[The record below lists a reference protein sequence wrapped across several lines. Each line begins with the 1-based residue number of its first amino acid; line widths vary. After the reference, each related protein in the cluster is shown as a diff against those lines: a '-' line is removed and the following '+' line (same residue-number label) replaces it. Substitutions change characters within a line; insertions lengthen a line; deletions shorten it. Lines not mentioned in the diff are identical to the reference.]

1 MAFQIMRCP
10 YCASEG
16 QLKQEDGFFHC
27 VYCGNKCREDGAE
40 AAFNRVQKS
49 LSEQIEG
56 AIDEALLKMREEE
69 YYNLRSL
76 LWEKVYSEYA
86 DSAAII
92 DICRDIKKLD
102 PHDFLACFFELA
114 NSDTPASVSNFLNKI
129 DVEENALFIDLVI
142 DFTIKSLRNEYV
154 MPLGFLIERA
164 YKKSDLKKF
173 EEYSTKLE
181 EEAKKVDDG
190 IYSTLIPRDVFIAYS
205 SKDIDKV
212 IELMTLLEENG
223 LSCFV
228 ALRNLQHGRGAVAN
242 YREALRAA
250 IDNSKFIVFV
260 SSENSRSFNCD
271 ALKEELA
278 YIRESEQKSA
288 PPEYRNDYV
297 NLPAKYKKMR
307 VEYRIDDKPTAV
319 ERFVREFFSNLDYC
333 ETPEKVLARL
343 VDYSLSGTDNSDATQ
358 SYGVTEVVC
367 KSCGA
372 KNKSTAKFCTT
383 CGAKNFAK
391 TEAPKPAEK
400 IGGATEKK
408 EPFVIDG
415 TTLVQYVGKDK
426 KVAIPDFITEIAP
439 SAFIGC
445 DFVTKIEFTQ
455 NSLLTSVGAN
465 AFCNC
470 TGLTSITVPKCV
482 GVIGAYAFFG
492 CKSLTE
498 IIIPGGVMSIGEHAF
513 EECTGLSFALIPKKV
528 MSVGEDAFKGV
539 SKIYCKAWKPLFGK
553 PKGWHK
559 HWLGKDKSATTVLWG
574 YKG

>member
-16 QLKQEDGFFHC
+16 QLEQRDGFFHC
-27 VYCGNKCREDGAE
+27 VYCGNKCLPDGAE
-40 AAFNRVQKS
+40 SAFNRIQEG
-49 LSEQIEG
+49 LSAQMQG
-56 AIDEALLKMREEE
+56 ALDEVLLKAREEE

-76 LWEKVYSEYA
+76 LWEKVYSEYS

-92 DICRDIKKLD
+92 DICRDIKKLN

-114 NSDTPASVSNFLNKI
+114 NADTPAAVSNFINKI
-129 DVEENALFIDLVI
+129 DVEENALFVDLVI
-142 DFTIKSLRNEYV
+142 DFTIKSLRSEYV

-181 EEAKKVDDG
+181 EEAKKVDSG

-228 ALRNLQHGRGAVAN
+228 ALRNLQHGRDAVAN

-250 IDNSKFIVFV
+250 IDNSRFIVFV

-271 ALKEELA
+271 ALKEELG
-278 YIRESEQKSA
+278 YVRESEQKSA
-288 PPEYRNDYV
+288 PPEYRNDYA

-307 VEYRIDDKPTAV
+307 VEYRLDDKPTAV
-319 ERFVREFFSNLDYC
+319 DRFVREFFSNLDYC

-343 VDYSLSGTDNSDATQ
+343 VDYSLNGAEDLADATVNEE
-358 SYGVTEVVC
+358 GEVVC
-367 KSCGA
+367 ASCGA
-372 KNKSTAKFCTT
+372 KNKSSAKFCTT
-383 CGAKNFAK
+383 CGANFVK
-391 TEAPKPAEK
+391 TQAPKTDEK
-400 IGGATEKK
+400 KPNATEKK
-408 EPFVIDG
+408 EPFIIDG
-415 TTLVQYVGKDK
+415 TVLVQYVGKDK
-426 KVAIPDFITEIAP
+426 KVIIPDFITEIAP

-445 DFVTKIEFTQ
+445 DFITKVEFTS
-455 NSLLTSVGAN
+455 NSLLTTIGAN

-470 TGLTSITVPKCV
+470 TGLVNITVPKCV
-482 GVIGAYAFFG
+482 GMIGAYAFFG
-492 CKSLTE
+492 CKSLAE
-498 IIIPGGVMSIGEHAF
+498 IVIPDGVMSIGEHAF
-513 EECTGLSFALIPKKV
+513 EECPSLGFALIPKKV

-539 SKIYCKAWKPLFGK
+539 KTVRCKAWKPLFGK

-559 HWLGKDKSATTVLWG
+559 NWLGKDKSATTVMWG
-574 YKG
+574 CKG